1 MIFGILIR
9 FYIFRDSKLLQYKVS
24 LNVGLIEPQDKEIA
38 RSPHEINITEGRNFY
53 YYDVKIKK

>member
-38 RSPHEINITEGRNFY
+38 RSSHEINITEGRNFY